1 MASTADATADAEGT
15 GEEAPKKSRKKL
27 FIILAAVLLLGGG
40 GAGAYFMF
48 MGGAPAEDHAA
59 AAEPEPAPKPAV
71 YVELPQM
78 IVNLVS
84 QPERVQFLRIK
95 VELQVA
101 DEKVKAQ
108 IEPHMPRLIDAF
120 QVQLRQMRASDFEGA
135 AGVYRLKEELLRR
148 INAGVF
154 PARVEAVLIKEL
166 LLQ

>member
-15 GEEAPKKSRKKL
+15 GDEAPKKSRKKL

-48 MGGAPAEDHAA
+48 MGGGHDEIAAPAEA
-59 AAEPEPAPKPAV
+59 EPAPKPAV

-101 DEKVKAQ
+101 DEKVKAL